1 MISSQILLGAWIA
14 SMVLLAVLAVMLTV
28 QGVWRRYPLFT
39 AYILMDLLQSL
50 VLYVLHNHALAYVY
64 TYWPFELATMFLGL
78 GVVYEIFKN
87 LLASYSSLNRI
98 ATTLF
103 QISLVALMLTG
114 CIVMY
119 SQPQMAGNRFV
130 AAFVVVEEGIRIV
143 EVGLLAALFLF
154 SSAFG
159 LHWKQHLFGIGLG
172 LAVFTA
178 VALAGAAFTAR
189 EAPHMKLWINLIKQ
203 MSFGV
208 SLLIW
213 FGYLMSPEQVKIG
226 SEIPQNGQLEQWNR
240 AVKELIYQ

>member
-1 MISSQILLGAWIA
+1 MVSNQIIFGAWIA
-14 SMVLLAVLAVMLTV
+14 SMVLLAILAVVLGV

-39 AYILMDLLQSL
+39 AYILMDLSQALT
-50 VLYVLHNHALAYVY
+50 LYGLRHHSVAYIY
-64 TYWPFELATMFLGL
+64 TYWPFELITMFLGL
-78 GVVYEIFKN
+78 GVVYEIFRN

-98 ATTLF
+98 ATMLF
-103 QISLVALMLTG
+103 QISMVALVLTG

-119 SQPQMAGNRFV
+119 SQPPMAGNRFV
-130 AAFVVVEEGIRIV
+130 ASFVVVEQGIRII

-159 LHWKQHLFGIGLG
+159 LHWKQHVFGIGLG

-189 EAPHMKLWINLIKQ
+189 VAPHMVPWIILARQ

-213 FGYLMSPEQVKIG
+213 FGYLLAPEQVTIA
-226 SEIPQNGQLEQWNR
+226 SEIPQSGQLEQWNR

>member
-1 MISSQILLGAWIA
+1 
-14 SMVLLAVLAVMLTV
+14 MVLLAILAVVLVV

-50 VLYVLHNHALAYVY
+50 IMYGLRNHALAYIY
-64 TYWPFELATMFLGL
+64 TYWPFELTTMLLGL
-78 GVVYEIFKN
+78 GVVYEIFRN
-87 LLASYSSLNRI
+87 LLAAYSSLSRI
-98 ATTLF
+98 ATVLF
-103 QISLVALMLTG
+103 QVSLVALVLTG

-119 SQPQMAGNRFV
+119 TQPPMAGNRFI
-130 AAFVVVEEGIRIV
+130 AAFVVVEEGMRIV
-143 EVGLLAALFLF
+143 EVGLLAVLFLF

-159 LHWKQHLFGIGLG
+159 LHWKQHVFGIGLG

-189 EAPHMKLWINLIKQ
+189 VSPHMMPWIILARQ

-208 SLLIW
+208 SLLVW
-213 FGYLMSPEQVKIG
+213 FGYLLAPEQVTIG
-226 SEIPQNGQLEQWNR
+226 SEVPQRGQLEQWNR